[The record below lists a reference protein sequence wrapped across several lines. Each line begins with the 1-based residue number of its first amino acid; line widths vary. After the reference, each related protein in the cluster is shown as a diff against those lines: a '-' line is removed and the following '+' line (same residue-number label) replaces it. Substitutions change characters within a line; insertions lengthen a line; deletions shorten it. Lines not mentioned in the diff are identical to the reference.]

1 MSRFTQPRVKKMRA
15 LGMNLPGLS
24 RKSIV
29 RRPQPPGDQGT
40 RRRRKRSDYGVKL
53 MEKQKLRFNYGVSEK
68 QLKRLVSEA
77 QRSKT
82 ATGEKVLE
90 LLERRLDNVVFRSGV
105 APTIPG
111 ARQLVGHGHMIVNG
125 RRVDVPSIRV
135 RVGDVIEVKEKSK
148 TLGTVVESLEGG
160 GESLRPEW
168 LEVDVEKRIIKVT
181 SLPTAETV
189 PFPIEM
195 QQVVEFYSKSL

>member
-1 MSRFTQPRVKKMRA
+1 MSRYTGPRVKKMRA
-15 LGMNLPGLS
+15 LGANLPGLS

-29 RRPQPPGDQGT
+29 RRPQPPGEQGI
-40 RRRRKRSDYGVKL
+40 RRRRKRSDYALKL
-53 MEKQKLRFNYGVSEK
+53 HEKQKLRFNYGLGER

-77 QRSKT
+77 MKSKT

-90 LLERRLDNVVFRSGV
+90 LLERRMDNVVFRAGF

-111 ARQLVGHGHMIVNG
+111 ARQLVGHGHFKLNG

-135 RVGDVIEVKEKSK
+135 RPGDFIELKEKSRNLPLIVE
-148 TLGTVVESLEGG
+148 TLESGA
-160 GESLRPEW
+160 SLRPDW
-168 LEVDVEKRIIKVT
+168 LEVDTDKKTAKIL
-181 SLPTAETV
+181 SLPTAESV

-195 QQVVEFYSKSL
+195 SQVVEFYSKSL